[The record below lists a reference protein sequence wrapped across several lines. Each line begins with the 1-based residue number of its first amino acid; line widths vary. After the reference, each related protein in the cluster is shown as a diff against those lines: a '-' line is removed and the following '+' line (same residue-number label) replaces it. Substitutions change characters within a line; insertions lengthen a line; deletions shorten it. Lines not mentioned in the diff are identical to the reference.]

1 MHVTFTIK
9 GMTDLFFDG
18 ADHLPTP
25 GLLQQTDEE
34 KFWCLNALA
43 RDNTNVSMRVGASNQ
58 VRDIVDL
65 NQILRG
71 NHRMTFSLAPRKGY
85 KLATFELVACS

>member
-1 MHVTFTIK
+1 MHVTFIIK
-9 GMTDLFFDG
+9 GKTDIFFDG

-34 KFWCLNALA
+34 KFWYLNALA
-43 RDNTNVSMRVGASNQ
+43 RGDTDVSMRVGASNQ

-71 NHRMTFSLAPRKGY
+71 NHRMAFSLAPRKGY
-85 KLATFELVACS
+85 KLATFEVVACS